1 MSQLPDKQKVILF
14 IDDEKICHTL
24 VELIVPNFTEYKLVG
39 AFSGK
44 EAIMLAKRYVKELSL
59 ILSDIMLPDINGY
72 EVYNTLRADSR
83 FTNVPFVFQSGIEA
97 QEQELNKLSSK
108 VRHWMRRY
116 HQLNLSA
123 SESTAEGA
131 DLETQ
136 EQDYV
141 NDLQEMVAE
150 LSQKNHHCSTKPQ
163 ADNME
168 IRLCAIT
175 TPHRTQYAKAQRGE
189 VTCINRFISLFSTAP
204 VNHSEHA
211 IGYARS

>member
-72 EVYNTLRADSR
+72 EVYNTLRADPR

-97 QEQELNKLSSK
+97 QEQELRKNITEE
-108 VRHWMRRY
+108 VRTIY
-116 HQLNLSA
+116 KPYK
-123 SESTAEGA
+123 
-131 DLETQ
+131 Q
-136 EQDYV
+136 E
-141 NDLQEMVAE
+141 E
-150 LSQKNHHCSTKPQ
+150 LLKIIK
-163 ADNME
+163 E
-168 IRLCAIT
+168 L
-175 TPHRTQYAKAQRGE
+175 AK
-189 VTCINRFISLFSTAP
+189 
-204 VNHSEHA
+204 
-211 IGYARS
+211 

>member
-97 QEQELNKLSSK
+97 QEQELRKNIAEE
-108 VRHWMRRY
+108 VRTIY
-116 HQLNLSA
+116 KPYK
-123 SESTAEGA
+123 
-131 DLETQ
+131 Q
-136 EQDYV
+136 E
-141 NDLQEMVAE
+141 E
-150 LSQKNHHCSTKPQ
+150 LLKIIK
-163 ADNME
+163 E
-168 IRLCAIT
+168 L
-175 TPHRTQYAKAQRGE
+175 AK
-189 VTCINRFISLFSTAP
+189 
-204 VNHSEHA
+204 
-211 IGYARS
+211 

>member
-97 QEQELNKLSSK
+97 QEQELRKNITEE
-108 VRHWMRRY
+108 VRTIY
-116 HQLNLSA
+116 KPYK
-123 SESTAEGA
+123 
-131 DLETQ
+131 Q
-136 EQDYV
+136 E
-141 NDLQEMVAE
+141 E
-150 LSQKNHHCSTKPQ
+150 LLKIIK
-163 ADNME
+163 E
-168 IRLCAIT
+168 L
-175 TPHRTQYAKAQRGE
+175 AK
-189 VTCINRFISLFSTAP
+189 
-204 VNHSEHA
+204 
-211 IGYARS
+211 

>member
-83 FTNVPFVFQSGIEA
+83 FANVPFVFQSGIEA
-97 QEQELNKLSSK
+97 QEQELRKNIAEE
-108 VRHWMRRY
+108 VRTIY
-116 HQLNLSA
+116 KPYK
-123 SESTAEGA
+123 
-131 DLETQ
+131 Q
-136 EQDYV
+136 E
-141 NDLQEMVAE
+141 E
-150 LSQKNHHCSTKPQ
+150 LLKIIK
-163 ADNME
+163 E
-168 IRLCAIT
+168 L
-175 TPHRTQYAKAQRGE
+175 AK
-189 VTCINRFISLFSTAP
+189 
-204 VNHSEHA
+204 
-211 IGYARS
+211 

>member
-97 QEQELNKLSSK
+97 QEQELRKNITEE
-108 VRHWMRRY
+108 VRAIY
-116 HQLNLSA
+116 KPYK
-123 SESTAEGA
+123 
-131 DLETQ
+131 Q
-136 EQDYV
+136 E
-141 NDLQEMVAE
+141 E
-150 LSQKNHHCSTKPQ
+150 LLKIIK
-163 ADNME
+163 E
-168 IRLCAIT
+168 L
-175 TPHRTQYAKAQRGE
+175 AK
-189 VTCINRFISLFSTAP
+189 
-204 VNHSEHA
+204 
-211 IGYARS
+211 